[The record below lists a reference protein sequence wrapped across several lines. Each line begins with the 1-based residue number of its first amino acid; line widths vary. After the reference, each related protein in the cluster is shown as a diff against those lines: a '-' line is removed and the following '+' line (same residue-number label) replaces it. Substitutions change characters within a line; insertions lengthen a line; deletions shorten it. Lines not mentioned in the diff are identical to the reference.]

1 MFSDNNSGKKSRNN
15 EQVSREQNKIS
26 QGTKIVGDIVAKGAF
41 RIEGTVEGTVTTPG
55 KVVVGKSGFI
65 SGTLTCEN
73 ADFEGKFSGKL
84 DIACKIVK
92 KRR

>member
-41 RIEGTVEGTVTTPG
+41 RIEGL
-55 KVVVGKSGFI
+55 SLI
-65 SGTLTCEN
+65 H
-73 ADFEGKFSGKL
+73 
-84 DIACKIVK
+84 I
-92 KRR
+92 